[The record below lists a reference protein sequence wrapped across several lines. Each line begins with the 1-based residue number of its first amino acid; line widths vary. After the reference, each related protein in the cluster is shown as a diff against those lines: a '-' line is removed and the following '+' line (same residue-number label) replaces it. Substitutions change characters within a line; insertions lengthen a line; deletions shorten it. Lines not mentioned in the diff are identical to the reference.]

1 MKFKRLTETYWI
13 DNKEIMNEVSR
24 LGKELEADGFK
35 FYSDRYSG
43 STYYDFYTKRGDNG
57 AICKAV
63 QYSYDGAQIIDITI
77 DQLIGKEPIDGF
89 ETMRRKL
96 GKMLLPQNEGV
107 EEDKE
112 DKFVLYF
119 PYLEPKIISKDRAIK
134 QMEFELD
141 QFKNNSGARV
151 AGRGFGIYCLQSY
164 DPDTDSVWT
173 GRYSSKEFLNVLD
186 ESMLKEAF
194 DTTLDFP
201 YMFFYNCNNPT
212 FGYDFQLFAKSLGA
226 RKVYGRYKGTG
237 AGTYFYLVP
246 SEEVYEKLKAVA
258 KDKYTVDMQRLLP
271 YDAEKYPKVE
281 YIRESLNEDSDEDIV
296 WPIGPNTLTFSGASR
311 RLAALRGDIKLL
323 MNCDTAEDVK
333 AHAEEFQMYNCANI
347 IERKMAK
354 GMSEADAIDSTETF
368 LMKYF
373 GQWKSDMV
381 KFRDDAALAMQTFQ
395 TVKNALSQYELIS
408 ANEDACVLKYRPIE
422 GAAHKDCIEFVDAV
436 VAAVDGKYNFTG
448 RGGSWT
454 RWDIRTAEGVMLK
467 AGWDD
472 DGDTWSVTFPRLKFE
487 AMEESFE
494 MAVGGDDF
502 DGEIAAMRAEQK
514 ELEARRAERKERFAL
529 MHRLFDKHMDADP
542 NARWIDKIYNLF
554 EDAEKVVFIG
564 NKYGTLPGRTE
575 DGQPVRYRYSIEEY
589 DIYTDPYRDFVYIGT
604 NNDNPLAE
612 DLEDDFDL
620 LMKASELKCKLSR
633 YDIEEANE
641 PSELVVYM
649 QDVYNALVDAYGSDK
664 IKWWKF
670 YEDDD
675 MDGIKVVFRDGTKKI
690 VEVVNGRVYEGD
702 SIDESIED
710 TVTRYMIDMIPKD
723 DSEKERTFI
732 YADNDEDMTAKVA
745 AKYDLNNWVI
755 GGWEVQTVPSF
766 YKTMDEDVN
775 KQQYVICGVTNEGTR
790 MLYDAVNDNFTT
802 DYDAATKYDDMDVA
816 RDDWFKIP
824 RTGFRRIF
832 IPIYDPAIFES
843 VTEAFDVDKVQKRI
857 ACTTEFDNGCVF
869 HNDYFRSSSAEAE
882 ERAKQASIENPD
894 KVFYVK
900 YDDVMNPSSDIK
912 WKNGEQLNE
921 ADEPIY
927 FDPDDE
933 FEVDFRYYVYANN
946 DDVVSDAF
954 DFEEDAIAWAQENNY
969 PIVKIH
975 NYYRDTDGQLNPDG
989 DPEVIW
995 KKETEEVD
1003 NELETDF
1010 RYYVY
1015 DEIDNC
1021 VSDSFRYQDDAEK
1034 FAIKNNYP
1042 VVKIHR
1048 YYRDFDGGLNPDGT
1062 PEIVWKA

>member
-1 MKFKRLTETYWI
+1 MKFKSLNETYWI
-13 DNKEIMNEVSR
+13 DSKEVMDQVSK
-24 LGKELEADGFK
+24 LGKELEADGFN

-63 QYSYDGAQIIDITI
+63 QYSYEGAQIIDITI

-96 GKMLLPQNEGV
+96 GKMLFPQNEAV

-134 QMEFELD
+134 QMEFELNE
-141 QFKNNSGARV
+141 FKNNSGASV

-173 GRYSSKEFLNVLD
+173 GRYSSKEFLKVLD

-194 DTTLDFP
+194 DTTVDFP

-212 FGYDFQLFAKSLGA
+212 FGYDFQLFASSLGA

-258 KDKYTVDMQRLLP
+258 KDKYTVEMQRLLP
-271 YDAEKYPKVE
+271 YDAEKYPKIQ
-281 YIRESLNEDSDEDIV
+281 YIKESLNEDSDDDIV
-296 WPIGPNTLTFSGASR
+296 WPIGPNTLTFSGASK
-311 RLAALRGDIKLL
+311 RLAALRSDIKLL

-347 IERKMAK
+347 VERKMAK
-354 GMSEADAIDSTETF
+354 GMSEADAIDSTETY
-368 LMKYF
+368 LMNCLS
-373 GQWKSDMV
+373 QWKSDMV
-381 KFRDDAALAMQTFQ
+381 KFRDEAAVAMQTFN
-395 TVKNALSQYELIS
+395 TVKDALSQYELIS
-408 ANEDACVLKYRPIE
+408 ADEEKCVLKYKPIE
-422 GAAHKDCIEFVDAV
+422 GAVHKDCVEFVDAV
-436 VAAVDGKYNFTG
+436 VAAVNGKYNFTG

-454 RWDIRTAEGVMLK
+454 RWDIRTADGVMLK

-487 AMEESFE
+487 TLIESFE
-494 MAVGGDDF
+494 MAAGGDDF
-502 DGEIAAMRAEQK
+502 DGEIAAMRQEQA
-514 ELEARRAERKERFAL
+514 ELERRRAARKERFAL
-529 MHRLFDKHMDADP
+529 MHKLFDAHMDAEPD
-542 NARWIDKIYNLF
+542 ASWVDKVYHIF
-554 EDAEKVVFIG
+554 DTAESTTFIG
-564 NKYGTLPGRTE
+564 SKYGTIPGRTE
-575 DGQPVRYRYSIEEY
+575 DKQPIRYRFSIKEY
-589 DIYTDPYRDFVYIGT
+589 DFYTDPYWEVVYIGT
-604 NNDNPLAE
+604 NNVDPLKE

-620 LMKASELKCKLSR
+620 YMKASDFKCKLSR
-633 YDIEEANE
+633 YDVEEAAN
-641 PSELVVYM
+641 PDELITYM
-649 QDVYNALVDAYGSDK
+649 EDVYSILSDEYGAEN

-675 MDGIKVVFRDGTKKI
+675 VDFGYKVCLKDGSKHI
-690 VEVVNGRVYEGD
+690 VEINNDRVDEVNEAL
-702 SIDESIED
+702 EE
-710 TVTRYMIDMIPKD
+710 
-723 DSEKERTFI
+723 ER
-732 YADNDEDMTAKVA
+732 
-745 AKYDLNNWVI
+745 
-755 GGWEVQTVPSF
+755 
-766 YKTMDEDVN
+766 KT
-775 KQQYVICGVTNEGTR
+775 QYVICGVTNEGTR

-802 DYDAATKYDDMDVA
+802 DYDSATKYDDMDVA

-824 RTGFRRIF
+824 RSGFRRIF
-832 IPIYDPAIFES
+832 IPIYDPAVFES
-843 VTEAFDVDKVQKRI
+843 VKEAFDADKVQKRI
-857 ACTTEFDNGCVF
+857 ACTTEFDNGHVF
-869 HNDYFRSSSAEAE
+869 HNDYFRASSAEAE

-921 ADEPIY
+921 AEDAIEDGDDYRNAPYLDPDGPGFYSDEEPIY

-975 NYYRDTDGQLNPDG
+975 NYYRDTDGELNPDG
-989 DPEVIW
+989 DPEV
-995 KKETEEVD
+995 
-1003 NELETDF
+1003 
-1010 RYYVY
+1010 
-1015 DEIDNC
+1015 
-1021 VSDSFRYQDDAEK
+1021 
-1034 FAIKNNYP
+1034 
-1042 VVKIHR
+1042 
-1048 YYRDFDGGLNPDGT
+1048 
-1062 PEIVWKA
+1062 VWEA